1 MKKNKKNTYD
11 LGWKEE
17 SENFT
22 VVKILDNGDGEG
34 CYGMAEVCDIDAYE
48 VFKCVRYYM
57 EDKGIPEFEVDGM
70 IIKLE
75 KKAEVEE

>member
-17 SENFT
+17 SKDFT
-22 VVKILDNGDGEG
+22 VVKILDDGDEDGSFSMKEI
-34 CYGMAEVCDIDAYE
+34 CDIDAYE
-48 VFKCVRYYM
+48 VFKCIRFYM
-57 EDKGIPEFEVDGM
+57 EDKGIPEFEVAGM
-70 IIKLE
+70 VIKLE